1 MQDRLAYLYPAGISD
16 RFGRFKHPVAQAVE
30 HYEIA
35 RYGTLKTW
43 ATELGLDQAKLLLE
57 ATLAEEK
64 RLTRPSRNLRKTKS
78 TSTLRLPEAAAATDS
93 VVLDPS
99 TKPRRTKSREAS
111 FLPRERKRRIPIRNE
126 TIE

>member
-1 MQDRLAYLYPAGISD
+1 LPTFTLRVFPTALGALST
-16 RFGRFKHPVAQAVE
+16 VAQAVE

-64 RLTRPSRNLRKTKS
+64 RLSRPSRSLRKTKS
-78 TSTLRLPEAAAATDS
+78 TSTLRLPQAAAATDS